1 MATFNP
7 YSRAIKESINVDFRD
22 RHSPQKVILCN
33 RENKFY
39 GEFIGTMNCCSV
51 DFTGGRITDVE
62 LSNVSI
68 YDASGKLW
76 SLSSL
81 SQRLADIYASMGVL
95 STGTIPTLSI
105 QISANTERILE
116 LSTALGIGISS

>member
-39 GEFIGTMNCCSV
+39 GEFIGTMNRCS
-51 DFTGGRITDVE
+51 
-62 LSNVSI
+62 
-68 YDASGKLW
+68 
-76 SLSSL
+76 
-81 SQRLADIYASMGVL
+81 
-95 STGTIPTLSI
+95 
-105 QISANTERILE
+105 
-116 LSTALGIGISS
+116 